1 MKKNMIIAAA
11 VLASAVACTKGIEEP
26 SALDG
31 KVQMSFAVS
40 TEQTKTVLEGANKTF
55 WTGVEKLS
63 IFDGESN
70 NLFEAE
76 LSAPAAT
83 AQFSGKAAA
92 APTYYALYPYNSA
105 AKLSGTTVST
115 ELPAVQTATKGT
127 FDPSAALLF
136 GTADG
141 TSVSLKN
148 LTAMLKLTVP
158 ANVTSIEV
166 DGNGTAL
173 AGSVNVDVKSAE
185 LSGATASKVTLS
197 GKGALEAGT
206 YYIAVAPATVSGLS
220 VKLIDSA
227 NSKYILR
234 SVADARTLAA
244 NTIYDMG
251 EFNASEWVAG
261 SEQPKEDAQIIFDE
275 AMQNGWIIGGTDG
288 KYSIKDGVG
297 KDGGKGIE
305 WLLDASGNWA
315 RVLTFEL
322 PANTDIS
329 GYTKLCFDI
338 EYVNSTFEATW
349 NVFTNR
355 VYGDGFELFYHA
367 TAPDKEGW
375 HTVEMPL
382 NDFTIQSGT
391 KDWTK
396 FKTFCFHT
404 NGWNAGTA
412 TVHIDNVRLVKS
424 GDSGSSEPEQPKED
438 AQIIFDDAMQNS
450 WIIGGTDGKY
460 SIKDGVGKDGGK
472 GIEWLLDAS
481 GNWARVLTFEL
492 PANTDISGYTKLCFD
507 IEYVNSTFEA
517 TWNVFTNR
525 VYGDG
530 FELFYHA
537 TAPDKE
543 GWHTVEMPLND
554 FTIQSGTKDW
564 TKFKTFCFHTNG
576 WNAGTATVHIDNVRL
591 VK

>member
-11 VLASAVACTKGIEEP
+11 VLASAVACTKEIEEP

-70 NLFEAE
+70 NLFAAE
-76 LSAPAAT
+76 LATPSATAEFTGKAAT
-83 AQFSGKAAA
+83 AQ
-92 APTYYALYPYNSA
+92 TYYALYPYNSA

-297 KDGGKGIE
+297 KDGGNGIV
-305 WLLDASGNWA
+305 WLLDASGNWE
-315 RVLTFEL
+315 RKLIFEL

-329 GYTKLCFDI
+329 CYTKLCFDI
-338 EYVNSTFEATW
+338 EYVNSTFKATW

-396 FKTFCFHT
+396 FKKFCFHT

-412 TVHIDNVRLVKS
+412 TVHIDNVRLVK
-424 GDSGSSEPEQPKED
+424 
-438 AQIIFDDAMQNS
+438 
-450 WIIGGTDGKY
+450 
-460 SIKDGVGKDGGK
+460 
-472 GIEWLLDAS
+472 
-481 GNWARVLTFEL
+481 
-492 PANTDISGYTKLCFD
+492 
-507 IEYVNSTFEA
+507 
-517 TWNVFTNR
+517 
-525 VYGDG
+525 
-530 FELFYHA
+530 
-537 TAPDKE
+537 
-543 GWHTVEMPLND
+543 
-554 FTIQSGTKDW
+554 
-564 TKFKTFCFHTNG
+564 
-576 WNAGTATVHIDNVRL
+576 
-591 VK
+591 

>member
-1 MKKNMIIAAA
+1 
-11 VLASAVACTKGIEEP
+11 
-26 SALDG
+26 
-31 KVQMSFAVS
+31 
-40 TEQTKTVLEGANKTF
+40 
-55 WTGVEKLS
+55 
-63 IFDGESN
+63 
-70 NLFEAE
+70 
-76 LSAPAAT
+76 
-83 AQFSGKAAA
+83 
-92 APTYYALYPYNSA
+92 
-105 AKLSGTTVST
+105 
-115 ELPAVQTATKGT
+115 
-127 FDPSAALLF
+127 
-136 GTADG
+136 
-141 TSVSLKN
+141 
-148 LTAMLKLTVP
+148 MLKLTVP

-173 AGSVNVDVKSAE
+173 AGSVNVNVESAE

-197 GKGALEAGT
+197 GNGALEEGT
-206 YYIAVAPATVSGLS
+206 YYIAVTPATVSGLS
-220 VKLIDSA
+220 VKLIDSD

-251 EFNASEWVAG
+251 EFNASDWVAE

-275 AMQNGWIIGGTDG
+275 TMQNGWIIGGTDG
-288 KYSIKDGVG
+288 KYSIKDGIG

-305 WLLDASGNWA
+305 WVLDASGNWA
-315 RVLTFEL
+315 RVLTFDLPANTDISGYTKLCFDIEYVNSTFAATWVTFTNRVYGDGFELFYHATAPDKEGWHTVEMSLEDFQIQSGSKDWTKFKTFCFHTNGWNTGTATVYIDNVRLVKSSGSSEPEQPKEDAQIIFDDAMQNSWIIGGTDGKYSIKDGIGKDGGKGIEWVLDASGNWARLLTFDL

-412 TVHIDNVRLVKS
+412 TVHIDNVRLVK
-424 GDSGSSEPEQPKED
+424 
-438 AQIIFDDAMQNS
+438 
-450 WIIGGTDGKY
+450 
-460 SIKDGVGKDGGK
+460 
-472 GIEWLLDAS
+472 
-481 GNWARVLTFEL
+481 
-492 PANTDISGYTKLCFD
+492 
-507 IEYVNSTFEA
+507 
-517 TWNVFTNR
+517 
-525 VYGDG
+525 
-530 FELFYHA
+530 
-537 TAPDKE
+537 
-543 GWHTVEMPLND
+543 
-554 FTIQSGTKDW
+554 
-564 TKFKTFCFHTNG
+564 
-576 WNAGTATVHIDNVRL
+576 
-591 VK
+591 